1 MLPGGLIDTKV
12 FSNLQLAVVEA
23 LVEISSWPDRESSS
37 PALQLLSTIRQRE
50 FCIAFL
56 VSKNILGSSGILCK
70 VMQKTSI
77 NLLEAVNIAQYIIKE
92 LKLLWQ
98 NAKHEFHQLYTSAQE
113 TAQAQQFRLEM
124 PRLTAR
130 MTSSTILLLQQMKTI
145 FEQQFLYHFSI
156 VSFLLLSLRCT
167 AHKAI
172 IGGFQCL

>member
-56 VSKNILGSSGILCK
+56 VSKNIFGSSVILCK

-145 FEQQFLYHFSI
+145 FE
-156 VSFLLLSLRCT
+156 
-167 AHKAI
+167 
-172 IGGFQCL
+172 